1 MVKQAL
7 ARPGIGAVRA
17 VAGGRAGLGQGLLL
31 GALAGALWIGSRRY
45 NGAAPQLI
53 DWQRV
58 RATALDLAE
67 EPTARDAARF
77 PGQVALRATYSA
89 MVRQSEDLVGEYLG
103 ARLPEPLTS
112 AERNSVRVFSGPD
125 WIEANLVGFEQMFE
139 PLERL
144 NARAMRGG
152 TVATVLFGR
161 LNQMLLSR
169 QLGMLLGYLSHRV
182 LGQYDLALLGRE
194 PVSTGLLYFVDSNI
208 EQLQIRLGLD
218 AREFRLWIALHETTH
233 AYEFEGHPWV
243 RDHLNGLLQSYFDS
257 VGSDAIGMSDGV
269 GGLVSLAGRVAGN
282 AFRVGYPLELVM
294 TTEQRAI
301 FQRMQALMCLLEGY
315 SNHVMDQV
323 GSRMLP
329 SYKVMKTRWESRL
342 RNKSAGER
350 LVARLTGLEVK
361 LEQYVLGER
370 FVAEVVRQRGI
381 TFMNRVWESAE
392 QLPTL
397 DEIRQPARWIARVGD

>member
-67 EPTARDAARF
+67 EPTERDVACF
-77 PGQVALRATYSA
+77 PGQAALRATYTA
-89 MVRQSEDLVGEYLG
+89 MVRQSEELVGEYLG

-125 WIEANLVGFEQMFE
+125 WIEANLIGFEQMFE

-144 NARAMRGG
+144 NARALRGG